1 MSASPTSIT
10 PAGRLRSADHDRGL
24 QALQV
29 QVVAVVQPCASLL
42 RLLVQLPEH
51 AELAPWQRANIAVR
65 IQLGAG

>member
-10 PAGRLRSADHDRGL
+10 PAGPLRGADHDRGL

-42 RLLVQLPEH
+42 R
-51 AELAPWQRANIAVR
+51 
-65 IQLGAG
+65 